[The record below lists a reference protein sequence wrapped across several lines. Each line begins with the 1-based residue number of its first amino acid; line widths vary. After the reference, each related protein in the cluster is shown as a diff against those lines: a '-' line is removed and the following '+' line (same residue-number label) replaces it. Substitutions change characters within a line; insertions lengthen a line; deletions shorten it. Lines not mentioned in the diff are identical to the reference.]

1 MITPEEIWET
11 AGLPARRLA
20 GLALNPAAPEDILLR
35 LLADGPPAARM
46 VLCRDR
52 TLPDAVVDA
61 AVAHPDRYTRSF
73 FARNPHADPVQR
85 ARLLDDPEWF
95 VRAHLADAPRMPGG
109 VRPRPLPDRAVVH
122 MILTYD
128 NESLGGTLYF
138 QVSAGLLKTMRTHPE
153 PKVRRM
159 GVAWNGVPD
168 EARDA
173 LLADP
178 DDEVR
183 DLVRRHLRHE
193 DPAWVER
200 KLPDRPCHAR
210 SGMLTNDALSRGVV
224 EGVLNAPVG
233 EGDRW
238 MIAGN
243 PTLPADVVA
252 LLAADAD
259 PEVRERIAHRSDL
272 GPEERRAL
280 AADTDPRVRLALS
293 VHPALSEAERA
304 AIDYEVPVG
313 GTFGPL
319 LQRLTP
325 RDPAAVR
332 RDALSGHPSLRR
344 RAAGDH
350 SLPSDL
356 VARLAADDDL
366 GVRVLLAQNHPEA
379 PAELLLSAFLE
390 YTGREREHLLTRP
403 RFPTTGLSHH
413 AGDEDPAVRALAAR
427 DPAAAAETVDR
438 LTRDPDPGVRAAAAG
453 HPNLPRGRLAEL
465 LDDGELAHRA
475 AANPALEPAVM
486 RRLVAPLPLPADAA
500 G

>member
-20 GLALNPAAPEDILLR
+20 GLALNPAAPEDVLLR

-52 TLPDAVVDA
+52 ALPDAVVDA
-61 AVAHPDRYTRSF
+61 VVRHPDRYTRSF
-73 FARNPHADPVQR
+73 LARSPHADPAQR

-95 VRAHLADAPRMPGG
+95 VRAHLANAPRMPGG

-122 MILTYD
+122 MLLTYD
-128 NESLGGTLYF
+128 NEILGGTLYF
-138 QVSAGLLKTMRTHPE
+138 QTSATLMLSMRAHPE
-153 PKVRRM
+153 PQVRRT
-159 GVAWNGVPD
+159 GIAWNGVPD
-168 EARDA
+168 EEREA

-178 DDEVR
+178 DPAVR
-183 DLVRRHLRHE
+183 EMVRQHLRHK
-193 DPAWVER
+193 DPAWVE
-200 KLPDRPCHAR
+200 KELPDRPCHAR
-210 SGMLTNDALSRGVV
+210 TDMLTNDALSRGLV
-224 EGVLNAPVG
+224 ERVLSAPDG
-233 EGDRW
+233 TDGRF

-243 PTLPADVVA
+243 PTLPADAVKR
-252 LLAADAD
+252 LAADAD
-259 PEVRERIAHRSDL
+259 PEVRERIAYRSDL
-272 GPEERRAL
+272 GSTERRAL

-313 GTFGPL
+313 GTFGPV
-319 LQRLTP
+319 LQRLWP

-332 RDALSGHPSLRR
+332 RDALSGHPLLRR

-379 PAELLLSAFLE
+379 PAELLLGAFLE
-390 YTGREREHLLTRP
+390 YTGNERELLLTRP
-403 RFPTTGLSHH
+403 RFPTAGLARYARH
-413 AGDEDPAVRALAAR
+413 EDPAVRALAAR
-427 DPAAAAETVDR
+427 DPATAAETVDR
-438 LTRDPDPGVRAAAAG
+438 LTRDPDPGVRAAGAG
-453 HPNLPRGRLAEL
+453 HPNLSPARLAEL
-465 LDDGELAHRA
+465 LDDEELAHRA

-486 RRLVAPLPLPADAA
+486 RRLVAPLPLPADAD

>member
-1 MITPEEIWET
+1 MITPEEIWGT

-35 LLADGPPAARM
+35 LLADGPLAARM

-61 AVAHPDRYTRSF
+61 VVAHPDRYTRSF

-122 MILTYD
+122 MLLTY
-128 NESLGGTLYF
+128 EQEILGTLYR
-138 QVSAGLLKTMRTHPE
+138 QASAGLMESMRTHPE

-159 GVAWNGVPD
+159 AVAWRGVPD

-183 DLVRRHLRHE
+183 EMVRQRLRHE

-200 KLPDRPCHAR
+200 ELPDRPCHGR
-210 SGMLTNDALSRGVV
+210 THLLMHSALSRGVV
-224 EGVLNAPVG
+224 EGVLDAPVG

-238 MIAGN
+238 TIAGN
-243 PTLPADVVA
+243 PTLPADMVV

-259 PEVRERIAHRSDL
+259 PEVRERIAYRSDL

-304 AIDYEVPVG
+304 AIDYEVPVDG
-313 GTFGPL
+313 SFGPT
-319 LQRLTP
+319 LQRLVP

-332 RDALSGHPSLRR
+332 RDALSGHPLLRR
-344 RAAGDH
+344 RAAWDH

-366 GVRVLLAQNHPEA
+366 GVRVLLPQNHPEA

-390 YTGREREHLLTRP
+390 YTGYEREHLLTRP
-403 RFPTTGLSHH
+403 RFPTAGLARY

-427 DPAAAAETVDR
+427 DPATAAETVDG
-438 LTRDPDPGVRAAAAG
+438 LTRDPDPGVRAAGAG
-453 HPNLPRGRLAEL
+453 HPNLPRARLAEL
-465 LDDGELAHRA
+465 LDDEELAHRA
-475 AANPALEPAVM
+475 AANPALEPTVM

>member
-1 MITPEEIWET
+1 MITPEGIWEA
-11 AGLPARRLA
+11 AGLPERRLA
-20 GLALNPAAPEDILLR
+20 GLALNPAAPEDVLLR

-46 VLCRDR
+46 VLCLDR

-61 AVAHPDRYTRSF
+61 VVRHPDRYTRSF
-73 FARNPHADPVQR
+73 FARNPHADPAQR
-85 ARLLDDPEWF
+85 ARLLDDTEWF
-95 VRAHLADAPRMPGG
+95 VRAHLAETPRMPWG

-122 MILTYD
+122 MILTY
-128 NESLGGTLYF
+128 EGELLGTLYR
-138 QVSAGLLKTMRTHPE
+138 QASAGLTESMHAHPE

-159 GVAWNGVPD
+159 GVAWRGVPD
-168 EARDA
+168 EIRDV

-178 DDEVR
+178 DEEVR
-183 DLVRRHLRHE
+183 DLVRRHLRHQ

-200 KLPDRPCHAR
+200 ELPDRPCHGRTHAL
-210 SGMLTNDALSRGVV
+210 MHCALSRGVV

-243 PTLPADVVA
+243 PTLPADVVV

-259 PEVRERIAHRSDL
+259 PEVRERIAYRSDL
-272 GPEERRAL
+272 GSTERRAL

-313 GTFGPL
+313 GTFGPV
-319 LQRLTP
+319 LQRLWP
-325 RDPAAVR
+325 RDPAAAR
-332 RDALSGHPSLRR
+332 RDALSGHPLLRR

-390 YTGREREHLLTRP
+390 YTGNERELLLTRP
-403 RFPTTGLSHH
+403 RFPAAGLARYARH
-413 AGDEDPAVRALAAR
+413 EDPAVRALAAR
-427 DPAAAAETVDR
+427 DPEAAAETVDR
-438 LTRDPDPGVRAAAAG
+438 LTRDPDPGVREAG
-453 HPNLPRGRLAEL
+453 ARHPNLPRARLAEL

-475 AANPALEPAVM
+475 AANPALEPTVM
-486 RRLVAPLPLPADAA
+486 RRLVARLPLPDGAA

>member
-20 GLALNPAAPEDILLR
+20 GLALNPAAPEDVLLR

-52 TLPDAVVDA
+52 ALPDAVVDA
-61 AVAHPDRYTRSF
+61 VVRHPDRYTRSF
-73 FARNPHADPVQR
+73 LARSPHAEPAQR
-85 ARLLDDPEWF
+85 ARLLDDTEWF
-95 VRAHLADAPRMPGG
+95 VRAHLAETPRMPWS
-109 VRPRPLPDRAVVH
+109 VRPRPLPDQAVVH
-122 MILTYD
+122 MILTY
-128 NESLGGTLYF
+128 EGELLGTLYR
-138 QVSAGLLKTMRTHPE
+138 QASAGLMESMHAHPE

-159 GVAWNGVPD
+159 GVAWRGVPD
-168 EARDA
+168 EIRDV

-178 DDEVR
+178 DEEVR
-183 DLVRRHLRHE
+183 DMVRQHLRHE

-200 KLPDRPCHAR
+200 ELPDRSCHGRTHAL
-210 SGMLTNDALSRGVV
+210 MHCALSRGVV

-233 EGDRW
+233 EGDRR

-243 PTLPADVVA
+243 PTLPADVVV

-259 PEVRERIAHRSDL
+259 PEVRERIAYRCDL
-272 GPEERRAL
+272 GAEERRAL
-280 AADTDPRVRLALS
+280 AVDADPRVRLALS
-293 VHPALSEAERA
+293 VHPALSEAERV

-313 GTFGPL
+313 GTFGPV
-319 LQRLTP
+319 LQRLWP

-332 RDALSGHPSLRR
+332 RDALSGHPLLRR

-379 PAELLLSAFLE
+379 PTELLLSAFLE
-390 YTGREREHLLTRP
+390 YTGYERELLLTRP
-403 RFPTTGLSHH
+403 RFPTAGLARYARH
-413 AGDEDPAVRALAAR
+413 EDPAVRALAAR
-427 DPAAAAETVDR
+427 DPATAAETVDR
-438 LTRDPDPGVRAAAAG
+438 LTHDPDPGVRAAGAG
-453 HPNLPRGRLAEL
+453 HPNLSPARLAEL
-465 LDDGELAHRA
+465 LDDEELAHRA

>member
-1 MITPEEIWET
+1 MITPEGIWEA
-11 AGLPARRLA
+11 AGLPERRLA
-20 GLALNPAAPEDILLR
+20 GLALNPAAPEDVLLR

-73 FARNPHADPVQR
+73 FARNPHADPAQR
-85 ARLLDDPEWF
+85 VRLLDDPEWF
-95 VRAHLADAPRMPGG
+95 VRAHLADAPRLPGG

-122 MILTYD
+122 MLLTYEND
-128 NESLGGTLYF
+128 ALGGTLYF
-138 QVSAGLLKTMRTHPE
+138 QVSAGLMESMHAHPE

-159 GVAWNGVPD
+159 GVAWRGVPD
-168 EARDA
+168 EIRDV
-173 LLADP
+173 LLADS
-178 DDEVR
+178 DEEVR
-183 DLVRRHLRHE
+183 DMVRRHLRHQ

-200 KLPDRPCHAR
+200 ELPDHPCHAR

-224 EGVLNAPVG
+224 ESVLAAPDG
-233 EGDRW
+233 TDDRF

-243 PTLPADVVA
+243 PTLPADAVKR
-252 LLAADAD
+252 LAADAD
-259 PEVRERIAHRSDL
+259 PEVRERIAYRSDL
-272 GPEERRAL
+272 GPEERLAL
-280 AADTDPRVRLALS
+280 AVDADPRVRLALS

-304 AIDYEVPVG
+304 AIDYEVPVDG
-313 GTFGPL
+313 SFGPMP
-319 LQRLTP
+319 QRLVP

-332 RDALSGHPSLRR
+332 RDALSRHPLLRR
-344 RAAGDH
+344 RAAWDH

-356 VARLAADDDL
+356 VTRLAADDDL

-390 YTGREREHLLTRP
+390 YTGHERELLLIRP
-403 RFPTTGLSHH
+403 RFPTAGLARYARH
-413 AGDEDPAVRALAAR
+413 EDPAVRALAAR
-427 DPAAAAETVDR
+427 DPEAAAETVDR
-438 LTRDPDPGVRAAAAG
+438 LTRDPDSGVREAG
-453 HPNLPRGRLAEL
+453 ARHPNLPRARLAEL

-486 RRLVAPLPLPADAA
+486 RRLVARLPLPDGAA

>member
-20 GLALNPAAPEDILLR
+20 GLALNPAAPDDVLLR

-52 TLPDAVVDA
+52 ALPDAVVDA
-61 AVAHPDRYTRSF
+61 VVRHPDRYTRSF
-73 FARNPHADPVQR
+73 LARSPHAEPAQR

-109 VRPRPLPDRAVVH
+109 VRPRPLPDWAVVR

-128 NESLGGTLYF
+128 NESLGGNLCF
-138 QVSAGLLKTMRTHPE
+138 QTSAKLMESMRTHPE

-159 GVAWNGVPD
+159 GVAWTGVPD

-183 DLVRRHLRHE
+183 DSVRRHLRHE

-200 KLPDRPCHAR
+200 ELPDRPCHGRAHAL
-210 SGMLTNDALSRGVV
+210 MHCALSRGVV

-272 GPEERRAL
+272 GPDERRAL

-313 GTFGPL
+313 GIFGPV
-319 LQRLTP
+319 LQGLVP

-332 RDALSGHPSLRR
+332 RDALSGHPLLRR
-344 RAAGDH
+344 RAARDQ

-356 VARLAADDDL
+356 VPRLAADDDL

-390 YTGREREHLLTRP
+390 YTGYERELLLTRP
-403 RFPTTGLSHH
+403 HFPTAGLSRH

-427 DPAAAAETVDR
+427 DPATAAETVDR
-438 LTRDPDPGVRAAAAG
+438 LTRDPDPGVRAAGAG
-453 HPNLPRGRLAEL
+453 HPNLPRARLAEL
-465 LDDGELAHRA
+465 LDDEELAHRA

-486 RRLVAPLPLPADAA
+486 RRLVAHLPLPADAA